1 MIYKNKPYL
10 CDMETSKD
18 YIAEDFTATIP
29 VADYIAHYRD
39 AEKFIA
45 FCRQCRRYNTYWACP
60 PFTFNVDQYLS
71 RYEIA
76 LIVGTKITPL
86 HPEKI
91 TDPIAYGNG
100 LMETE
105 RRRTDELLLEM
116 EKTYNGRAFFPGS
129 CLLCPSCT
137 RTEGTPCLYPEKVR
151 PSLEAC
157 GFDIGK
163 TTTELLNI
171 ELKWGENG
179 KMPEYITL
187 VSAVFFTP

>member
-10 CDMETSKD
+10 CGMETNKD

-71 RYEIA
+71 RYETA
-76 LIVGTKITPL
+76 LIVGTKITSL

-171 ELKWGENG
+171 ELNGER
-179 KMPEYITL
+179 
-187 VSAVFFTP
+187 AVRCRNI

>member
-10 CDMETSKD
+10 CGMETNKD

-71 RYEIA
+71 RYETA
-76 LIVGTKITPL
+76 LIVGTKITSL

-129 CLLCPSCT
+129 CLLCPSMYT
-137 RTEGTPCLYPEKVR
+137 YGRE
-151 PSLEAC
+151 SLSVSRK
-157 GFDIGK
+157 GSPVIGSLRIRYRK
-163 TTTELLNI
+163 DDYRAI
-171 ELKWGENG
+171 E
-179 KMPEYITL
+179 Y
-187 VSAVFFTP
+187 

>member
-1 MIYKNKPYL
+1 
-10 CDMETSKD
+10 METSKD

-45 FCRQCRRYNTYWACP
+45 FCLQCRRYNTCWACP

-71 RYEIA
+71 RYETA

-116 EKTYNGRAFFPGS
+116 EKMHNGRAFFPGS

-137 RTEGTPCLYPEKVR
+137 RTEGAPCLYPEKVR

-171 ELKWGENG
+171 ELKWGESG

>member
-1 MIYKNKPYL
+1 MRYKNKPYL

-18 YIAEDFTATIP
+18 YIAEDFTATIS
-29 VADYIAHYRD
+29 VAEYMANYRD
-39 AEKFIA
+39 AEKFIG
-45 FCRQCRRYNTYWACP
+45 FCRQCRRYGTCWACP
-60 PFTFNVDQYLS
+60 PYTFNVDNYLS
-71 RYEIA
+71 QYETA
-76 LIVGTKITPL
+76 LIIGTKITPI
-86 HPEKI
+86 HPEDI
-91 TDPIAYGNG
+91 TDPISHGNKI
-100 LMETE
+100 METE
-105 RRRTDELLLEM
+105 RQRTDALLLEL
-116 EKTYNGRAFFPGS
+116 ERTYNGRAFFPGS

-137 RTEGTPCLYPEKVR
+137 RAEEKPCLYPNRVR

-179 KMPEYITL
+179 IMPEYITL

>member
-45 FCRQCRRYNTYWACP
+45 FCQQCRRYNTCWACP

-71 RYEIA
+71 RYETA

-116 EKTYNGRAFFPGS
+116 EKCITAVPSFPVPACSVRHVHVRKG
-129 CLLCPSCT
+129 LLVCIPKRFARHWKPADSISERRLPS
-137 RTEGTPCLYPEKVR
+137 Y
-151 PSLEAC
+151 
-157 GFDIGK
+157 
-163 TTTELLNI
+163 
-171 ELKWGENG
+171 
-179 KMPEYITL
+179 
-187 VSAVFFTP
+187 

>member
-18 YIAEDFTATIP
+18 YIAEDFTATIT
-29 VADYIAHYRD
+29 VAEYMTHYRD
-39 AEKFIA
+39 AEKFIS
-45 FCRQCRRYNTYWACP
+45 FCRQCRRYNTCWACP
-60 PFTFNVDQYLS
+60 PFAFDVDEYLAQY
-71 RYEIA
+71 EQA

-86 HPEKI
+86 HPEEI
-91 TDPIAYGNG
+91 TDAISFGKEM
-100 LMETE
+100 METE
-105 RRRTDELLLEM
+105 RKRTDELLLEM
-116 EKTYNGRAFFPGS
+116 ERIYNGRAFFPGS

-137 RTEGTPCLYPEKVR
+137 RTEGKPCLYPEKVR
-151 PSLEAC
+151 PSLESC

-171 ELKWGENG
+171 ELKWAESG
-179 KMPEYITL
+179 KIPEYLTL